1 MLFDKEQNFQG
12 IESFDPSQCEM
23 EKKKLDAF
31 DKDEIAMG
39 CSEGCWSGCIGSC
52 RRSQH

>member
-1 MLFDKEQNFQG
+1 MVFNKEQDFQG
-12 IESFDPSQCEM
+12 IEGFNPSLCEM

-31 DKDEIAMG
+31 EKDDIAMG

-52 RRSQH
+52 RRFQH